1 MAPVIR
7 RSCDR
12 CHSQKLRCPRPSEKL
27 GACDRC
33 LRKGARCVYSCSLPK
48 GRPSVYK
55 VAEKS
60 GGIATRSRDD
70 TAGSSRPPLVR
81 ADGPHSLPV
90 NNNCTN
96 LLEETDQTADVRPQ
110 PDLAGSSSLIH
121 SVEQGLNILADSRQ
135 RLGSLAWDDNQASH
149 WSNPSLTQP
158 AHTTVGPFLPLD
170 NTQGLMDWASLGDE
184 PSGVH
189 LLPHPPD
196 QQQELENGNRESQN
210 RIDDGN
216 ASDSDGTTILQFS
229 QLIMRFSRLQ
239 RLSYELAPK
248 PDSLYLANDL
258 NQAPDKPLVD
268 ETTFVSVFG
277 WLTHDSSNL
286 VQRPR
291 STRSPTQEDTTSDV
305 LCRVFSASHTFL
317 EALHGLQRDVG
328 TKSSAS
334 TSPSIGSNMSLYSTL
349 DTATTS
355 YPRSPS
361 HHCTSAVRHLAMT
374 CYTILLSI
382 YVSILNRLE
391 QDAGGRT
398 DGASSGDIRL
408 ASIVQL
414 CSYLVERQHKAME
427 VYLTT
432 QKPPEGSWEELL
444 NSSYDQ
450 TSVAVEEEMQILN
463 VEVEQRL
470 ARLKQALH
478 FGP

>member
-1 MAPVIR
+1 MAPVMR

-12 CHSQKLRCPRPSEKL
+12 CHSQKLRCPRPSKKL

-33 LRKGARCVYSCSLPK
+33 LRKGAQCVYSCSLPK

-60 GGIATRSRDD
+60 GGITTRSRDD
-70 TAGSSRPPLVR
+70 TAAQSSRLPLVR
-81 ADGPHSLPV
+81 ADSPHPLPV
-90 NNNCTN
+90 DNNCTN
-96 LLEETDQTADVRPQ
+96 LLEETDQTADVRLQ
-110 PDLAGSSSLIH
+110 LDLAGSSSLIH
-121 SVEQGLNILADSRQ
+121 SVEKGLGVLADSRQ
-135 RLGSLAWDDNQASH
+135 RLGGLACDDNQASH

-158 AHTTVGPFLPLD
+158 AHTTVGPL
-170 NTQGLMDWASLGDE
+170 QCLMDWASLGDE
-184 PSGVH
+184 PNGVH
-189 LLPHPPD
+189 PLPHPPD
-196 QQQELENGNRESQN
+196 QQQELENGNHKSQN
-210 RIDDGN
+210 SIDDGN
-216 ASDSDGTTILQFS
+216 ASDGGGTTIIQLS
-229 QLIMRFSRLQ
+229 QLIMRFSRLH

-248 PDSLYLANDL
+248 PDSSSLANDL
-258 NQAPDKPLVD
+258 NQGPEKPLID
-268 ETTFVSVFG
+268 ETTFASVSG

-291 STRSPTQEDTTSDV
+291 SVRSPTQEDTTSDV

-317 EALHGLQRDVG
+317 EALHGLQWNTG
-328 TKSSAS
+328 KKSSAS
-334 TSPSIGSNMSLYSTL
+334 TSPSMGPDMSSYSSP
-349 DTATTS
+349 DTTTAS

-361 HHCTSAVRHLAMT
+361 HHCNSAVRHLAIT

-463 VEVEQRL
+463 MEVEQRL
-470 ARLKQALH
+470 ARLKQAFH